1 MNDPAR
7 PAAPE
12 IRPAVFPLPPED
24 LAKLFDY
31 LRREWP
37 VFIPEALHLILGV
50 EAAPHLLPWGVRE
63 PTHETVRD
71 LLRRLEG
78 EDFQAIREV
87 LRELA
92 DQHLR
97 QLAERQL
104 DFLESLPGNEWKH
117 PVDVLSRPWHLEGI
131 LTLCE
136 ERAHQGT
143 KKQQNRR
150 LEISTKLKAAHEI
163 EKRAAARRRNLSEQ
177 VDAMVDKVLARAA
190 RRDEDRAGNE

>member
-1 MNDPAR
+1 MNDPAE
-7 PAAPE
+7 PAVPE

-37 VFIPEALHLILGV
+37 MFIPEVLHLILG
-50 EAAPHLLPWGVRE
+50 AQNAHHLLPRGVRE
-63 PTHETVRD
+63 PTHETMQD

-78 EDFQAIREV
+78 EDFQGIREV

-104 DFLESLPGNEWKH
+104 DFLESLPGKEWKH
-117 PVDVLSRPWHLEGI
+117 PVEVLSRPWHLEGI

-136 ERAHQGT
+136 ERAHEGT

-150 LEISTKLKAAHEI
+150 LKISKKLKAAHEI
-163 EKRAAARRRNLSEQ
+163 EKRAASRRRDFSDE
-177 VDAMVDKVLARAA
+177 VEAMVDKVLARAD
-190 RRDEDRAGNE
+190 RRDEERGAE